1 MRIRILAFLLL
12 FTIGITPLNLASL
25 DSAVASDSKITT
37 CTSLKSGAIYLSKTD
52 RCNERIYESSTWYK
66 EGLAPTGTP
75 GSKIVSLTL
84 CRSKSK
90 PESMT
95 LRTKCNI
102 RTQVTTTW
110 QRPLGPPEAPSI
122 VTITAGALGTATIA
136 TKAPVEDGGAR
147 ITSLTLLANPT
158 SSEGK
163 TARASSIFNLN
174 ASGVMKITGLT
185 PGATYEFTLIANNAV
200 GASVPS
206 QASPTFLAPTVP
218 GPATLIAVSTTGS
231 RSAQITYSAP
241 AFDGGSPIISYT
253 VTSFPGGVK
262 ATVNRSTAGT
272 IEISGLA
279 SLATYTFTITANNIA
294 GSSVSSSASSSIT
307 TLAPPPPVVVEPTP
321 ALAAPTF
328 TLSSSSETVIVDMA
342 ATGFRIVSTGGAI
355 ASFAINATPAGMS
368 FNTSTGALT
377 GTPTSVAGATTYI
390 VTATNTS
397 GTASRT
403 FVLTV
408 SAALSSDA
416 TLSTT
421 STIKGQTPLVLGT
434 PNATLASAT
443 GGSVTLS
450 AVQADDTSNAGS
462 YITAFTKTNSGAT
475 VDRIVKYATG
485 ATYTGFATDTVYNG
499 TSAISAGDFFIVK
512 VTAADGTTMLYYKIT
527 AKLTPTFSAWAN
539 LSKPA
544 AGGDFVLRAP
554 TVTGAI
560 SGTFVYSSA
569 STGVITISSS
579 TAHIVATGTSVISAT
594 FTPTNTV
601 AYSSAATTM
610 TITVSSGDYIVGMDG
625 PGGGKVFYVA
635 TSIFACGP
643 TLAVNCKFLESAPSG
658 WYSTL
663 DPTTNWSSNIDTVV
677 NTSGTSQLTGIGEGY
692 KNSLAIIAQNS
703 SAGYA
708 ATISRAYSGGTLN
721 DWYLPAKA
729 ELNQMYIQRA
739 SVVIAQNV
747 FWTSTEIDATHS
759 WAQNFYNGNQESNL
773 KNENDYVRPIRA
785 FASTLMA
792 SRTLTIDSGSYSS
805 SYTMVETAPTLTA
818 TSSAGTGTKSY
829 TSSTAGVCTVGTSSG
844 VVTFVSTGTC
854 TVSARILSDGDYEQV
869 DSASISFTLS
879 LASQTLTWVPTT
891 VIFMTETPKTP
902 SSLASALGSPTITYS
917 VTSAGTTG
925 CTVNSSTAVLT
936 FTAVGSCN
944 VRATSSVTSVYESA
958 TKDVTFSITLATR
971 TLSIDSG
978 SYTSSYTMT
987 ATPPTLTSTPSVGSG
1002 SKSYSSSTTGVC
1014 TVGSSSGIV
1023 VFVSAGTCTISA
1035 VIASDGTYD
1044 TSTSA
1049 GISFS
1054 VTKTPTSLALFTN
1067 MNKTLG
1073 DPSFTL
1079 TQPSVS
1085 PSITGTF
1092 TYTSSD
1098 ILTAS
1103 ISGSTVTIVARGSAT
1118 ITATFTPD
1126 NSTTYS
1132 SSTTTAILTIKQT
1145 PTFSAWANVSK
1156 YTTDSDFTISSPTAN
1171 GGVTGTYSY
1180 FSATTGV
1187 ISLTGTSADAH
1198 IAGVGTSVI
1207 TATFTPSDTSFY
1219 NVATTTMT
1227 ITVFR
1232 IGSIGP
1238 GGGKIFYY
1246 SVDGF
1251 NCGSGFTSTGSPTGG
1266 KCHYLEVAISA
1277 TSPAWTDA
1285 TYAWSGNTN
1294 TSIGT
1299 TSTAIGSGYKNTLA
1313 MISQNNTSNKAG
1325 TIVRVYTGGGFTDW
1339 YLPSKDELNE
1349 LYSARTQIGGL
1360 GGLYYWSSSEYNNGN
1375 SWLQDFS
1382 NSFNQSASSKDGSNT
1397 VRPVRAF

>member
-1 MRIRILAFLLL
+1 MRIRILAFFLS
-12 FTIGITPLNLASL
+12 FTIGVTPLNLASL
-25 DSAVASDSKITT
+25 DAAVASDPKITT
-37 CTSLKSGAIYLSKTD
+37 CTSLKSGVIYLAKKD
-52 RCNERIYESSTWYK
+52 RCNERIYESSTWHK
-66 EGLAPTGTP
+66 AGLAPAGTP

-95 LRTKCNI
+95 LRTKCNA
-102 RTQVTTTW
+102 RTQVTTIW
-110 QRPLGPPEAPSI
+110 QRPLGPPAAPSI
-122 VTITAGALGTATIA
+122 VTITAGVLGTATVE
-136 TKAPVEDGGAR
+136 TKAPTENGGAR

-163 TARASSIFNLN
+163 TARANSTFNLN
-174 ASGVMKITGLT
+174 ASGVMKISGLT
-185 PGATYEFTLIANNAV
+185 PGASYVFTLIANNAV
-200 GASVPS
+200 GASAPS
-206 QASPTFLAPTVP
+206 QASASFLAPTVP
-218 GPATLIAVSTTGS
+218 GPATLSAVATTGTN
-231 RSAQITYSAP
+231 SALITYAAP
-241 AFDGGSPIISYT
+241 SFDGGSPITSYT
-253 VTSFPGGVK
+253 ATSSPGGIQ
-262 ATVNRSTAGT
+262 ATVYRSTGGT
-272 IEISGLA
+272 IEMTGLA
-279 SLATYTFTITANNIA
+279 AATSYTFTIVANNFA
-294 GSSVSSSASSSIT
+294 GPSIRSSVSAPIT
-307 TLAPPPPVVVEPTP
+307 TLTPPPATADAPAPSPTP
-321 ALAAPTF
+321 TPTPTLATPAF
-328 TLSSSSETVIVDMA
+328 TLTHTSETVIVDTA
-342 ATGFRIVSTGGAI
+342 ATGFTINSTGGTI

-368 FNTSTGALT
+368 FNTSTGALS
-377 GTPTSVAGATTYI
+377 GTPTSVAGATTYTI
-390 VTATNTS
+390 TATNAS
-397 GTASRT
+397 GSASRT
-403 FVLTV
+403 FALTV
-408 SAALSSDA
+408 
-416 TLSTT
+416 
-421 STIKGQTPLVLGT
+421 
-434 PNATLASAT
+434 
-443 GGSVTLS
+443 
-450 AVQADDTSNAGS
+450 
-462 YITAFTKTNSGAT
+462 TA
-475 VDRIVKYATG
+475 
-485 ATYTGFATDTVYNG
+485 
-499 TSAISAGDFFIVK
+499 
-512 VTAADGTTMLYYKIT
+512 

-544 AGGDFVLRAP
+544 AGGDFVLKDP

-560 SGTFVYSSA
+560 AGTFTYSSA
-569 STGVITISSS
+569 STGVITLSSS
-579 TAHIVATGTSVISAT
+579 TAHIVAAGTSVITAT
-594 FTPTNTV
+594 FTPTDTA
-601 AYSSAATTM
+601 AYFSASTTM

-625 PGGGKVFYVA
+625 PGGGKIFYVS
-635 TSIFACGP
+635 TSTFACGP
-643 TLAVNCKFLESAPSG
+643 TLAATCKFLEVAPNTWSG
-658 WYSTL
+658 GAADPSKIWAVVAKQSL
-663 DPTTNWSSNIDTVV
+663 DVSGITFDNAV
-677 NTSGTSQLTGIGEGY
+677 NNTTSGIGLGY
-692 KNSLAIIAQNS
+692 KNSIAIVTQGNDITTA
-703 SAGYA
+703 AGA
-708 ATISRAYSGGTLN
+708 ARAYSGGSKS
-721 DWYLPAKA
+721 DWYLPTSA
-729 ELNQMYIQRA
+729 ELNQLCKWA
-739 SVVIAQNV
+739 GDLA
-747 FWTSTEIDATHS
+747 WTSDATRCS
-759 WAQNFYNGNQESNL
+759 GLTPVNGGFNSDKYYWSSSTKSEFHVWYQKFSSYQSYSAKSVAN
-773 KNENDYVRPIRA
+773 YVRPIRA
-785 FASTLMA
+785 FASTIIS
-792 SRTLTIDSGSYSS
+792 SRTLTIDSGSYTS
-805 SYTMVETAPTLTA
+805 SYTMTA
-818 TSSAGTGTKSY
+818 TPPILTSTPSAGVDDDKSY
-829 TSSTAGVCTVGTSSG
+829 TSSTTGICTVGSSSG
-844 VVTFVSTGTC
+844 VVVFVSAGTC
-854 TVSARILSDGDYEQV
+854 TISARILSDGDYEQV

-879 LASQTLTWVPTT
+879 LASQTLTWAPTT

-1014 TVGSSSGIV
+1014 TVGSSNGIV

-1103 ISGSTVTIVARGSAT
+1103 ISGSTVTIVAPGSTT

-1132 SSTTTAILTIKQT
+1132 SSTTTAILTIKLT

-1156 YTTDSDFTISSPTAN
+1156 YVTDSDFTISSPTAN

-1187 ISLTGTSADAH
+1187 ISLTGTSANAH
-1198 IAGVGTSVI
+1198 VVAEGTSVI
-1207 TATFTPSDTSFY
+1207 TATFTPTDTSFY

-1238 GGGKIFYY
+1238 GGGKIFYH

-1251 NCGSGFTSTGSPTGG
+1251 DCGSGFTSTGSPTGG
-1266 KCHYLEVAISA
+1266 MCHYLEVAISA

-1313 MISQNNTSNKAG
+1313 MISQNNTINKAG
-1325 TIVRVYTGGGFTDW
+1325 TIVREYSGGGFTDW
-1339 YLPSKDELNE
+1339 YLPSKDELNQ
-1349 LYSARTQIGGL
+1349 LYSARTQVGGL
-1360 GGLYYWSSSEYNNGN
+1360 GGLYYWSSSEDSSGN

-1382 NSFNQSASSKDGSNT
+1382 NSFNQSASSKTGSNT

>member
-1 MRIRILAFLLL
+1 MRKKIPSLLVAIA
-12 FTIGITPLNLASL
+12 IGISLLNVISS
-25 DSAVASDSKITT
+25 DSASAADTRIIT
-37 CTSLKSGAIYLSKTD
+37 CTSLKSGVIYLAKTGK
-52 RCNERIYESSTWYK
+52 CNARIYESSIWYK
-66 EGLAPTGTP
+66 EGTAPSGTP
-75 GSKIVSLTL
+75 GSKIISLTI

-90 PESMT
+90 PESII
-95 LRTKCNI
+95 LRIKCNA
-102 RTQVTTTW
+102 RTQIATIW
-110 QRPLGPPEAPSI
+110 QRPLGPPAAPSI
-122 VTITAGALGTATIA
+122 VTITAGVLGTATVE
-136 TKAPVEDGGAR
+136 TKAPTENGGAR
-147 ITSLTLLANPT
+147 ITSLTLSANPT
-158 SSEGK
+158 SVVGK
-163 TARASSIFNLN
+163 TARASSTYSPNS
-174 ASGVMKITGLT
+174 SGVIEISGLT
-185 PGATYEFTLIANNAV
+185 PGASYVFTLIANNAV
-200 GASVPS
+200 GASAPS
-206 QASPTFLAPTVP
+206 QASASFLAPTVP
-218 GPATLIAVSTTGS
+218 GPASLTAVATTGTN
-231 RSAQITYSAP
+231 SALITYAAP
-241 AFDGGSPIISYT
+241 SFDGGSPITSYT
-253 VTSFPGGVK
+253 ATSSPGGIQ
-262 ATVNRSTAGT
+262 ATVYRSTGGT
-272 IEISGLA
+272 IEMTGLA
-279 SLATYTFTITANNIA
+279 AATSYTFTIVANNFA
-294 GSSVSSSASSSIT
+294 GPSIRSSVSAPIT
-307 TLAPPPPVVVEPTP
+307 TLTPPPATADAPAPSPTP
-321 ALAAPTF
+321 TPTPTLATPAF
-328 TLSSSSETVIVDMA
+328 TLTHTSETVIVDTA
-342 ATGFRIVSTGGAI
+342 ATGFTINSTGGTI

-368 FNTSTGALT
+368 FNTSTGALS
-377 GTPTSVAGATTYI
+377 GTPTSVAGATTYTI
-390 VTATNTS
+390 TATNAS
-397 GTASRT
+397 GSASRT
-403 FVLTV
+403 FALTV
-408 SAALSSDA
+408 
-416 TLSTT
+416 
-421 STIKGQTPLVLGT
+421 
-434 PNATLASAT
+434 
-443 GGSVTLS
+443 
-450 AVQADDTSNAGS
+450 
-462 YITAFTKTNSGAT
+462 TA
-475 VDRIVKYATG
+475 
-485 ATYTGFATDTVYNG
+485 
-499 TSAISAGDFFIVK
+499 
-512 VTAADGTTMLYYKIT
+512 

-544 AGGDFVLRAP
+544 AGGDFVLKDP

-560 SGTFVYSSA
+560 AGTFTYSSA
-569 STGVITISSS
+569 STGVITLSSS
-579 TAHIVATGTSVISAT
+579 TAHIVAAGTSVITAT
-594 FTPTNTV
+594 FTPTDTA
-601 AYSSAATTM
+601 AYFSASTTM

-625 PGGGKVFYVA
+625 PGGGKIFYVS
-635 TSIFACGP
+635 TSTFACGP
-643 TLAVNCKFLESAPSG
+643 TLAATCKFLEVAPNTWSG
-658 WYSTL
+658 GAADPSKIWAVVAKQSL
-663 DPTTNWSSNIDTVV
+663 DVSGITFDNAV
-677 NTSGTSQLTGIGEGY
+677 NNTTSGIGLGY
-692 KNSLAIIAQNS
+692 KNSIAIVTQGNDITTA
-703 SAGYA
+703 AGA
-708 ATISRAYSGGTLN
+708 ARAYSGGSKS
-721 DWYLPAKA
+721 DWYLPTSA
-729 ELNQMYIQRA
+729 ELNQLCKWA
-739 SVVIAQNV
+739 GDLA
-747 FWTSTEIDATHS
+747 WTSDATRCS
-759 WAQNFYNGNQESNL
+759 GLTPVNGGFNSDKYYWSSSTKSEFHVWYQKFSSYQSYSAKSVAN
-773 KNENDYVRPIRA
+773 YVRPIRA
-785 FASTLMA
+785 FASTIIS
-792 SRTLTIDSGSYSS
+792 SRTLTIDSGSYTS
-805 SYTMVETAPTLTA
+805 SYTMTA
-818 TSSAGTGTKSY
+818 TPPILTSTPSAGVDDDKSY
-829 TSSTAGVCTVGTSSG
+829 TSSTTGICTVGSSSG
-844 VVTFVSTGTC
+844 VVVFVSAGTC
-854 TVSARILSDGDYEQV
+854 TISARILSDGDYEQV

-879 LASQTLTWVPTT
+879 LASQTLTWAPTT

-1014 TVGSSSGIV
+1014 TVGSSNGIV

-1103 ISGSTVTIVARGSAT
+1103 ISGSTVTIVAPGSTT

-1132 SSTTTAILTIKQT
+1132 SSTTTAILTIKLT

-1156 YTTDSDFTISSPTAN
+1156 YVTDSDFTISSPTAN

-1187 ISLTGTSADAH
+1187 ISLTGTSANAH
-1198 IAGVGTSVI
+1198 VVAEGTSVI
-1207 TATFTPSDTSFY
+1207 TATFTPTDTSFY

-1238 GGGKIFYY
+1238 GGGKIFYH

-1251 NCGSGFTSTGSPTGG
+1251 DCGSGFTSTGSPTGG

-1313 MISQNNTSNKAG
+1313 MISQNNTINKAG
-1325 TIVRVYTGGGFTDW
+1325 TIVREYSGGGFTDW
-1339 YLPSKDELNE
+1339 YLPSKDELNQ
-1349 LYSARTQIGGL
+1349 LYSARTQVGGL
-1360 GGLYYWSSSEYNNGN
+1360 GGLYYWSSSEDSSGN

-1382 NSFNQSASSKDGSNT
+1382 NSFNQSASSKTGSNT

>member
-1 MRIRILAFLLL
+1 
-12 FTIGITPLNLASL
+12 
-25 DSAVASDSKITT
+25 
-37 CTSLKSGAIYLSKTD
+37 
-52 RCNERIYESSTWYK
+52 
-66 EGLAPTGTP
+66 
-75 GSKIVSLTL
+75 
-84 CRSKSK
+84 
-90 PESMT
+90 
-95 LRTKCNI
+95 
-102 RTQVTTTW
+102 
-110 QRPLGPPEAPSI
+110 
-122 VTITAGALGTATIA
+122 
-136 TKAPVEDGGAR
+136 
-147 ITSLTLLANPT
+147 
-158 SSEGK
+158 
-163 TARASSIFNLN
+163 
-174 ASGVMKITGLT
+174 
-185 PGATYEFTLIANNAV
+185 
-200 GASVPS
+200 
-206 QASPTFLAPTVP
+206 
-218 GPATLIAVSTTGS
+218 
-231 RSAQITYSAP
+231 
-241 AFDGGSPIISYT
+241 
-253 VTSFPGGVK
+253 
-262 ATVNRSTAGT
+262 
-272 IEISGLA
+272 
-279 SLATYTFTITANNIA
+279 
-294 GSSVSSSASSSIT
+294 
-307 TLAPPPPVVVEPTP
+307 
-321 ALAAPTF
+321 
-328 TLSSSSETVIVDMA
+328 
-342 ATGFRIVSTGGAI
+342 
-355 ASFAINATPAGMS
+355 
-368 FNTSTGALT
+368 
-377 GTPTSVAGATTYI
+377 
-390 VTATNTS
+390 
-397 GTASRT
+397 
-403 FVLTV
+403 
-408 SAALSSDA
+408 
-416 TLSTT
+416 
-421 STIKGQTPLVLGT
+421 
-434 PNATLASAT
+434 
-443 GGSVTLS
+443 
-450 AVQADDTSNAGS
+450 
-462 YITAFTKTNSGAT
+462 
-475 VDRIVKYATG
+475 
-485 ATYTGFATDTVYNG
+485 
-499 TSAISAGDFFIVK
+499 
-512 VTAADGTTMLYYKIT
+512 
-527 AKLTPTFSAWAN
+527 
-539 LSKPA
+539 
-544 AGGDFVLRAP
+544 
-554 TVTGAI
+554 
-560 SGTFVYSSA
+560 
-569 STGVITISSS
+569 
-579 TAHIVATGTSVISAT
+579 
-594 FTPTNTV
+594 
-601 AYSSAATTM
+601 
-610 TITVSSGDYIVGMDG
+610 
-625 PGGGKVFYVA
+625 
-635 TSIFACGP
+635 
-643 TLAVNCKFLESAPSG
+643 
-658 WYSTL
+658 
-663 DPTTNWSSNIDTVV
+663 
-677 NTSGTSQLTGIGEGY
+677 
-692 KNSLAIIAQNS
+692 
-703 SAGYA
+703 
-708 ATISRAYSGGTLN
+708 
-721 DWYLPAKA
+721 
-729 ELNQMYIQRA
+729 MYIQRA

-879 LASQTLTWVPTT
+879 LASQTLTWAPTT

-944 VRATSSVTSVYESA
+944 VRATSSVTSVYEST

-1014 TVGSSSGIV
+1014 TVGSSNGIV
-1023 VFVSAGTCTISA
+1023 VFVSTGTCTISA

-1156 YTTDSDFTISSPTAN
+1156 YVTDSDFTISSPTAN

-1187 ISLTGTSADAH
+1187 ISLTGTSANAH
-1198 IAGVGTSVI
+1198 VVAEGTSVI
-1207 TATFTPSDTSFY
+1207 TATFTPTDTSLY

-1227 ITVFR
+1227 ITVFT

-1251 NCGSGFTSTGSPTGG
+1251 SCGTGFTNTGSPTGG
-1266 KCHYLEVAISA
+1266 KCHYLEVATNGS
-1277 TSPAWTDA
+1277 SPAWTDA
-1285 TYAWSGNTN
+1285 TYAWSGNTI
-1294 TSIGT
+1294 TAIGT
-1299 TSTAIGSGYKNTLA
+1299 TSTAIGSGYMNTLA
-1313 MISQNNTSNKAG
+1313 MISQDNTINKAG
-1325 TIVRVYTGGGFTDW
+1325 TIAHGFTGGGLTDW
-1339 YLPSKDELNE
+1339 YLPSKNELNE
-1349 LYSARTQIGGL
+1349 MYNQKTTVGGFQN
-1360 GGLYYWSSSEYNNGN
+1360 YTYWSSSETNPAMAQN
-1375 SWLQDFS
+1375 QDFNVS
-1382 NSFNQSASSKDGSNT
+1382 FQNSGQKGDT
-1397 VRPVRAF
+1397 YYVRPIRAF